1 MLYKRKP
8 WLAGLR
14 VAGSL
19 TYVLIKHGIPRKA
32 KFEPRAQVGYL
43 VGMEASNIYRIWIP
57 TTNRIIRSRDV
68 RIDESKRYQSPETP
82 VHLIISQAQKDRFQQ
97 VQDLLDNLQD
107 GSKDWMENFDEELDV
122 RLPHLVNIDVT
133 PTSKSI
139 QISTEELRQ
148 LPTPELTPEPSIP
161 SASLAPQQTPSTT
174 QSSSEVTEPP
184 FVDPTPRSEP
194 QTTAGSS
201 SGGER
206 RSGREKRS
214 TAKKKDMPN
223 QDLRRRAFAVQI
235 NDGDDLIDPETTP
248 LAHAFYTAATKTYGY
263 RDDFP
268 PPPKSWKEMLNHRYA
283 IEFKAAAHTEMKAL
297 IGKHTWDEVRL
308 VKKAHRLPTM
318 WVFTYKEDS
327 DGYITRFKARLV
339 VRGDL

>member
-1 MLYKRKP
+1 
-8 WLAGLR
+8 
-14 VAGSL
+14 
-19 TYVLIKHGIPRKA
+19 
-32 KFEPRAQVGYL
+32 
-43 VGMEASNIYRIWIP
+43 
-57 TTNRIIRSRDV
+57 
-68 RIDESKRYQSPETP
+68 
-82 VHLIISQAQKDRFQQ
+82 
-97 VQDLLDNLQD
+97 
-107 GSKDWMENFDEELDV
+107 MENFDEELDV
-122 RLPHLVNIDVT
+122 GLPHLANIDAT

-148 LPTPELTPEPSIP
+148 LPTPELTPEPSIQ
-161 SASLAPQQTPSTT
+161 SASTVPQQPPSTAASTPQTQSTT

-184 FVDPTPRSEP
+184 FVDSTPRSKP

-248 LAHAFYTAATKTYGY
+248 LAHAFYTAATKTYGH

-268 PPPKSWKEMLNHRYA
+268 PPPKSWKEMLNYKYA
-283 IEFKAAAHTEMKAL
+283 TEFKAAAHTEIKAL
-297 IGKHTWDEVRL
+297 IGKHT
-308 VKKAHRLPTM
+308 
-318 WVFTYKEDS
+318 
-327 DGYITRFKARLV
+327 
-339 VRGDL
+339 